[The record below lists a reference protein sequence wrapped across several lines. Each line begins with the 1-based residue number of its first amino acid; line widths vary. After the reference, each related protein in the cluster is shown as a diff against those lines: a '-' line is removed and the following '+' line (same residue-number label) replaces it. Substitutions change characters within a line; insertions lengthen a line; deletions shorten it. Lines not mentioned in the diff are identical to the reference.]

1 MKLSGSFF
9 ISRLIAPMFNGYN
22 RKLVLNMTKSNM
34 RKPILL
40 VIILCLYI
48 HCDAQRYKS
57 FEGFIGFYSEA
68 PIENIDAKNE
78 DVASII
84 DISTMDIVFS
94 VPIQSFEFDKSLM
107 QQHFNE
113 KYMESE
119 KYPKSVFKGKIF
131 GLDASKNAKQNVT
144 ARGQLTIHG
153 VTHTVDIPGAIML
166 RDGNLHLT
174 SQFPIK
180 IEDYKV
186 KVPQLLWK
194 NIAEVVQVT
203 VDLNYK
209 IL

>member
-1 MKLSGSFF
+1 M
-9 ISRLIAPMFNGYN
+9 I
-22 RKLVLNMTKSNM
+22 RKTLLLVL
-34 RKPILL
+34 ILDL
-40 VIILCLYI
+40 SI

-57 FEGFIGFYSEA
+57 FEGFVNFYSEA
-68 PIENIDAKNE
+68 PVENIDARNKDITSVI
-78 DVASII
+78 DVT
-84 DISTMDIVFS
+84 TMDIVFS
-94 VPIQSFEFDKSLM
+94 VPIQSFVFDKSLM

-131 GLDASKNAKQNVT
+131 GFDTTQYEKQKVT

-153 VTHTVDIPGAIML
+153 ITNTVDIPGVIEL
-166 RDGNLHLT
+166 REGGLHLT
-174 SQFPIK
+174 SVFLIK

-194 NIAEVVQVT
+194 NIAEEVQVT
-203 VDLNYK
+203 VDLNYT